1 MSHCLYDKREI
12 RETMRKSEQK
22 GEDRG
27 RGKDKPQERA
37 WPSMT
42 SARNG
47 SEHLSSLRQSR
58 MQIYDDLIY
67 EAAELLQDRRAT
79 FLSFLLRNSFHLPS
93 TRQERIL
100 RCSEKK
106 KEETIETSTIAFLL
120 LAERGISDL
129 LIKRFDKWFIL
140 TGEDDDERCII
151 KMSKWNILFIFGS
164 FREREREYLFR
175 ISERTCCA

>member
-1 MSHCLYDKREI
+1 MF
-12 RETMRKSEQK
+12 RK
-22 GEDRG
+22 
-27 RGKDKPQERA
+27 
-37 WPSMT
+37 
-42 SARNG
+42 
-47 SEHLSSLRQSR
+47 
-58 MQIYDDLIY
+58 
-67 EAAELLQDRRAT
+67 
-79 FLSFLLRNSFHLPS
+79 
-93 TRQERIL
+93 
-100 RCSEKK
+100 KK

-140 TGEDDDERCII
+140 TDEDDDERCII